1 MFIAK
6 KTLASALESPHD
18 AGAHEIAA
26 LSARAAFVFLCLG
39 LCWGV
44 FTSTGWLHRLTG
56 RQATR
61 SSHLVLVTLA
71 LAFATLHAAAF
82 VYMQADPL
90 GPLDFVVPLRAGGL
104 SQALGVVSVELM
116 LAVVASTL
124 VRRLLSLHRWL
135 WLHRLG
141 YPAVALGVGHSFVGA
156 FVDGHL
162 RALWLFGVALA
173 VPTALMAGLRFLPTR
188 ALTTAG
194 LLEVDQ

>member
-1 MFIAK
+1 MFIVEKA
-6 KTLASALESPHD
+6 LAGALESPHD
-18 AGAHEIAA
+18 AGVHAVAA
-26 LSARAAFVFLCLG
+26 LSARSAFVFLCLG

-71 LAFATLHAAAF
+71 LAFALLHAMAF
-82 VYMQADPL
+82 TLMDSGPL
-90 GPLDFVVPLRAGGL
+90 GPLDLAVPLLSGGV
-104 SQALGVVSVELM
+104 SQALGIVSAELM

-124 VRRLLSLHRWL
+124 IRRLLSHYRWR

-141 YPAVALGVGHSFVGA
+141 YPAVALGVLHSFVGA

-162 RALWLFGVALA
+162 AALWVSGLVLV
-173 VPTALMAGLRFLPTR
+173 VPTALVAGLRFLPAR
-188 ALTTAG
+188 VMANAG
-194 LLEVDQ
+194 LLEVDE